1 MTRFKELRRIEE
13 AITHRDALAL
23 LWATEYCRMRMKLAR
38 TKPQVEHWR
47 KLFERVAT
55 AASPS
60 LGD

>member
-23 LWATEYCRMRMKLAR
+23 RWAAEYCGMRMKLAR

-47 KLFERVAT
+47 KLLERVAT

-60 LGD
+60 VRD